1 MPDKTMPEV
10 VELDAQELEAKLDQ
24 IEQVMGE
31 ETVRPFR
38 MLLTWY
44 LKLLSIIQRKNTSI
58 KRLRQ
63 LLFGKK
69 TERLSDLLDPPPTPD
84 DEPQP
89 GVPDASPETSPPES
103 RPAAEGD

>member
-84 DEPQP
+84 DEPEP